1 MRHQLFLLY
10 KLIMSWYIRFCG
22 RRSRLE
28 KATRQAERMHLKT
41 GKRYRVFFFGYKY
54 RVWTRQD
61 IKDRKNVGLLKRYLK
76 AGEDFDRIAFHD
88 TNKKGAAPCHS

>member
-10 KLIMSWYIRFCG
+10 KLIMNWYIRFCG
-22 RRSRLE
+22 RPSRLE
-28 KATRQAERMHLKT
+28 KAINAADRLHKKT

-61 IKDRKNVGLLKRYLK
+61 IKDRKNVGLLKRHLK
-76 AGEDFDRIAFHD
+76 AGEDFDKIAFYD
-88 TNKKGAAPCHS
+88 TNKEGGKPCHS